1 MTASMNNVVTRL
13 APPPPTFELYGM
25 TVARLGMQQTL
36 DHLFASLSSG
46 RGGWLVT
53 ANLDFLRRHVKDPQ
67 ARALY
72 DQADVTVADGMP
84 LVWAARLQGDDLR
97 ERVAGSSMVALVA
110 ERAAVEQR
118 SIYLLGGAPG
128 AAAKA
133 AEILTGN
140 LPGLRINGTSS
151 PMISSP
157 PTPAELA
164 PIREEL
170 QRLRPDILLVGLGS
184 PKQEQLIQ
192 ALRPL
197 LPGCWMIGV
206 GISFSFIAGDVQRA
220 PIWMQK
226 TGLEWVHRLAQEPKR
241 LAHRYLVDDI
251 PFAFSLF
258 WHALRRRVA
267 RRTMGDR

>member
-1 MTASMNNVVTRL
+1 
-13 APPPPTFELYGM
+13 
-25 TVARLGMQQTL
+25 
-36 DHLFASLSSG
+36 
-46 RGGWLVT
+46 
-53 ANLDFLRRHVKDPQ
+53 
-67 ARALY
+67 
-72 DQADVTVADGMP
+72 VTVADGMP
-84 LVWAARLQGDDLR
+84 LVWAARLQGDEVP

-118 SIYLLGGAPG
+118 SLYLLGGAPG
-128 AAAKA
+128 AAARA

-140 LPGLRINGTSS
+140 LPALRVCGTSS
-151 PMISSP
+151 PTLSLP

-184 PKQEQLIQ
+184 PKQEHLIQ

-206 GISFSFIAGDVQRA
+206 GISFSFIAGDVRRA
-220 PIWMQK
+220 PRWMQK

-241 LAHRYLVDDI
+241 LAHRYLVDDV

-267 RRTMGDR
+267 RRTMGER